1 MVDHALRTFHQM
13 VQDRVQLTEKSLCAI
28 LTVYLD
34 NDLIEQLHTVFN
46 TMPSEIGVSPG
57 TKSYS
62 LVLKAFC
69 QQKDMESARKLLHK
83 MENPDIGSYNVLLEA
98 YSENGDGVEFDEI
111 LKEIKNKGLEHDCT
125 TYNHR
130 ILRFCKNK
138 ESVRAKKLLD
148 EMVAKGVKPN
158 SASYNMIIHGFCKV
172 GDFESAQKV
181 LERMLADGYVAPCSI
196 SYITLF
202 QHMVKEGEFDSAL
215 NMCKEIIRRK
225 WVPPFEAMDGLVKG
239 LVEISKVEAAK
250 EVVEKMKKRLKG
262 NAADSWKTHEAALPL

>member
-1 MVDHALRTFHQM
+1 MVEDG
-13 VQDRVQLTEKSLCAI
+13 VQLTEKSICAI

-34 NDLIEQLHTVFN
+34 NNLIDDLHSAFT
-46 TMPSEIGVSPG
+46 TMLSEIDVSPG
-57 TKSYS
+57 TKSYN

-69 QQKDMESARKLLHK
+69 RQKDMESARKLLHK

-98 YSENGDGVEFDEI
+98 YLKNGDGVGFDEI
-111 LKEIKNKGLEHDCT
+111 LKEIKSKGLKHDCS

-148 EMVAKGVKPN
+148 EMAVKGVKPN
-158 SASYNMIIHGFCKV
+158 SASYNMIIFGFSKV

-196 SYITLF
+196 SYIILF

-225 WVPPFEAMDGLVKG
+225 WVPPFEAMEGLVKG
-239 LVEISKVEAAK
+239 LVEMSEVEAAK

>member
-34 NDLIEQLHTVFN
+34 NDLIDQLHTVFN

-83 MENPDIGSYNVLLEA
+83 MENPDIGSYNVLLEG
-98 YSENGDGVEFDEI
+98 YSKNGDGVEFDEI

-225 WVPPFEAMDGLVKG
+225 WVPPFEAMDGSG
-239 LVEISKVEAAK
+239 
-250 EVVEKMKKRLKG
+250 
-262 NAADSWKTHEAALPL
+262 